1 MLNKI
6 QNAEKYLNQKF
17 LEREEIVH
25 MMFVCLVARQHM
37 LLIGLPG
44 TAKSALIT
52 SFSKLFEGG
61 NYFQWLLTRF
71 STPEELF
78 GAVSLKEL
86 EVGVYKRNTAGK
98 LPEAHLTFLDEIFK
112 ANSAILNALLTLIN
126 ERVFYND
133 SLPVNTP
140 LMSVFG
146 GSNEYPEEGEG
157 LEALFDRFLVRF
169 ELDYITE
176 NKNFLSLLTNDGV
189 FIQEPAKL
197 TIDEI
202 GNLQAAAE
210 NIMIPQEVLDVIV
223 KMREKLANQGI
234 RPSDRRFIQS
244 LSLLRSN
251 ALLSGRSEVI
261 IQDLNILKNGLWET
275 IDQKS
280 KVVDIVD
287 EFSTDKVQKL
297 IDTTL
302 KACSELFETVKA
314 NPNPQTSTEV
324 LGKSKEMI
332 AQLEKALADNP
343 QRSAEILKA
352 KDAIVKSNEHI
363 STVLLGATI

>member
-17 LEREEIVH
+17 LEREEIIH

-52 SFSKLFEGG
+52 SFSKLFQGG

-86 EVGVYKRNTAGK
+86 EHGVYKRNTAGK
-98 LPEAHLTFLDEIFK
+98 LPEAHITFLDEIFK

-133 SLPVNTP
+133 SLPVTTP

-169 ELDYITE
+169 ELDYIKE
-176 NKNFLSLLTNDGV
+176 NNNFFNLLTNDGLFV
-189 FIQEPAKL
+189 QEPEKL
-197 TIDEI
+197 TIKEI
-202 GNLQAAAE
+202 GMLQEAAE
-210 NIMIPQEVLDVIV
+210 NIMIPDEVFHVIV
-223 KMREKLANQGI
+223 KLREKLANEGI

-251 ALLSGRSEVI
+251 ALLSGRDEVI
-261 IQDLNILKNGLWET
+261 IQDLNILKSGLWES
-275 IDQKS
+275 IDQKA
-280 KVVDIVD
+280 KVIEIVD
-287 EFSTDKVQKL
+287 EFATDVVQKL
-297 IDTTL
+297 IDTSI
-302 KACSELFETVKA
+302 KACSELFESVKA
-314 NPNPQTSTEV
+314 NPNLQTSTEV

-332 AQLEKALADNP
+332 TQLEKAIADNP
-343 QRSAEILKA
+343 QRKTEIQNAIDIILKA
-352 KDAIVKSNEHI
+352 NEHI